1 MKKILVADDNR
12 LSRELLKAIVK
23 QHGYDVVEAK
33 DGQEVLQILNQEEI
47 DLIFMDC
54 SMPYLSGMEVSIQI
68 RNLESPHKS
77 NVKIVGVSAHG
88 TAVMEQ
94 CLQAGMDQYMTKPI
108 SIADVRLVLDS
119 ISTAPKKGL

>member
-12 LSRELLKAIVK
+12 LSRELLKTIVK

-33 DGQEVLQILNQEEI
+33 DGEEVLKILNQHEI

-54 SMPYLSGMEVSIQI
+54 SMPNLSGMEVSIQI
-68 RNLESPHKS
+68 RNLESPDKS

-88 TAVMEQ
+88 SAIMEE
-94 CLQAGMDQYMTKPI
+94 CLQAGMNQYMSKPI
-108 SIADVRLVLDS
+108 NIADVRSVLDS
-119 ISTAPKKGL
+119 ISNSRKN